1 MISKETFCKT
11 LQLIREQET
20 VNREVS
26 NVLNL
31 VGNGHFVFGG
41 GQQYYEA
48 LMMLLKEA
56 ACDQYDYISW
66 WLYEG
71 APDYRIW
78 TQDEKKEWCLKE
90 PSDLYDF
97 IRDGGVA
104 GRGLRRQKTGG
115 NTGTNRSIIEFEKA
129 GNNKCLRKSCT
140 R

>member
-56 ACDQYDYISW
+56 ACDQYDYMKALESNNIVVNVRRS
-66 WLYEG
+66 
-71 APDYRIW
+71 
-78 TQDEKKEWCLKE
+78 
-90 PSDLYDF
+90 
-97 IRDGGVA
+97 
-104 GRGLRRQKTGG
+104 RGKDIDAACGQLANKTGD
-115 NTGTNRSIIEFEKA
+115 NSYSEDSA
-129 GNNKCLRKSCT
+129 YL
-140 R
+140 